1 MNEAPIVYPRRIS
14 HSPDVLVIGGGIVGL
29 SIARALDDLGFRVD
43 VLEAHTP
50 GAGASNAAAGMLSP
64 ITESHERPDFLATLL
79 EGRNLWPRWAEEL
92 QAETAIDVDFSPSG
106 ALLPAFDTA
115 QLEGLDR
122 IRSIAQELDEPVESV
137 DPQALQSR
145 YPEISPKVRQSLFL
159 PGESTVDNVQ
169 VTSAL
174 SESLFRRGVIV
185 HRQRE
190 VLDVVR
196 EGDSWRV
203 SGEGW
208 RVGAAHVVVAAGAWT
223 PRIRGLPKIEM
234 APIRGQMISFHVP
247 DWQWSGAIRCER
259 HYSVRRRNGEVLIGA
274 TVEDAG
280 FDASTTESAQSEL
293 VQFAHDLFPKL
304 RWKAVQSHWAG
315 LRPGTDDGRPVLG
328 PAGDEE
334 GLILATGHYRN
345 GILLA
350 PWTAAR
356 VAEFF
361 KGDADA
367 FLEAY
372 LPDRFHS

>member
-14 HSPDVLVIGGGIVGL
+14 HSPDVLVIGGGIIGL

-43 VLEAHTP
+43 VLEAHAP

-64 ITESHERPDFLATLL
+64 ITESHERSAFLTTLL

-92 QAETAIDVDFSPSG
+92 QSETAVDVDFSPSG
-106 ALLPAFDTA
+106 ALLPAFDTS
-115 QLEGLDR
+115 QLESLDR
-122 IRSIAQELDEPVESV
+122 IRNIAQQLDEPVESI
-137 DPQALQSR
+137 DPQTLQSR

-159 PGESTVDNVQ
+159 PGEATVDNVQ
-169 VTSAL
+169 VTRAL

-190 VLDVVR
+190 VLEVAHED
-196 EGDSWRV
+196 ESWQV

-208 RVGAAHVVVAAGAWT
+208 KISAAHVVVAAGAWT
-223 PRIRGLPKIEM
+223 SRIRGLPKVEL
-234 APIRGQMISFHVP
+234 APIRGQMISFQVP
-247 DWQWSGAIRCER
+247 DWQWSGAIRCGR
-259 HYSVRRRNGEVLIGA
+259 HYSVRRRTGEVLIGA

-293 VQFAHDLFPKL
+293 VQFAHELFPKL

-315 LRPGTDDGRPVLG
+315 LRPGTDDGRPILG
-328 PAGDEE
+328 PAGDE
-334 GLILATGHYRN
+334 GLLLATGHYRN

-350 PWTAAR
+350 PWTASL
-356 VAEFF
+356 VAEYF
-361 KGDADA
+361 KSGDAEA
-367 FLEAY
+367 FPEAY
-372 LPDRFHS
+372 RPQRFQP